1 MVFKRKLRFITNVSL
16 SKYKIYNFLSLCY
29 DNFTNLKSIF
39 LLGKQFIFFNLC
51 VIFVMYI
58 LFMKSIEEEASKT
71 SIMIQHFNKI
81 INNNIDI
88 KGTNIEKYEEMV
100 LDPISLV
107 KEVCKLFFRILANK
121 SLYLPIIFRSV
132 SKIFLY

>member
-16 SKYKIYNFLSLCY
+16 SKYKIDNFLSLYY
-29 DNFTNLKSIF
+29 DNFTNLKNIF

-107 KEVCKLFFRILANK
+107 KEVCKLFCLRFQPINHNT
-121 SLYLPIIFRSV
+121 YL
-132 SKIFLY
+132 

>member
-16 SKYKIYNFLSLCY
+16 SKYKIDNFLSLYY
-29 DNFTNLKSIF
+29 DNNFTNLKNIF

-107 KEVCKLFFRILANK
+107 KEVCKLFFRILAHK
-121 SLYLPIIFRSV
+121 S
-132 SKIFLY
+132 

>member
-16 SKYKIYNFLSLCY
+16 SKYKIDNFLPIYY
-29 DNFTNLKSIF
+29 DNFTNLKNIF

-121 SLYLPIIFRSV
+121 S
-132 SKIFLY
+132 

>member
-1 MVFKRKLRFITNVSL
+1 MCEKFFCL
-16 SKYKIYNFLSLCY
+16 NFLSLHH
-29 DNFTNLKSIF
+29 DFTNILKKDTYFFS
-39 LLGKQFIFFNLC
+39 GKQFIFFNLC

-100 LDPISLV
+100 IDPKSLV
-107 KEVCKLFFRILANK
+107 KEV
-121 SLYLPIIFRSV
+121 
-132 SKIFLY
+132 

>member
-1 MVFKRKLRFITNVSL
+1 
-16 SKYKIYNFLSLCY
+16 
-29 DNFTNLKSIF
+29 
-39 LLGKQFIFFNLC
+39 
-51 VIFVMYI
+51 
-58 LFMKSIEEEASKT
+58 MKSIEEEASKT

>member
-1 MVFKRKLRFITNVSL
+1 
-16 SKYKIYNFLSLCY
+16 
-29 DNFTNLKSIF
+29 
-39 LLGKQFIFFNLC
+39 
-51 VIFVMYI
+51 
-58 LFMKSIEEEASKT
+58 MKSIEEEASKT

-107 KEVCKLFFRILANK
+107 KEVCKLLC
-121 SLYLPIIFRSV
+121 
-132 SKIFLY
+132 

>member
-16 SKYKIYNFLSLCY
+16 SKYKILLLKIDNFLPIYY
-29 DNFTNLKSIF
+29 DNFTNLKNIF

-121 SLYLPIIFRSV
+121 S
-132 SKIFLY
+132 

>member
-16 SKYKIYNFLSLCY
+16 SKYKIDNFLSLYY
-29 DNFTNLKSIF
+29 DNNFTNLKNIF

-100 LDPISLV
+100 LDPISLD
-107 KEVCKLFFRILANK
+107 KEVCKLFFWILAHK
-121 SLYLPIIFRSV
+121 S
-132 SKIFLY
+132 